1 MLYRDYFVYAFKT
14 TVQTIFQLEMHKSIL
29 FIANIKNFNR
39 RFPTKFSTLDK
50 KKKVYGIEFSDSYT
64 QGK

>member
-1 MLYRDYFVYAFKT
+1 MFKIIFLYEFK
-14 TVQTIFQLEMHKSIL
+14 VQILTIFQLEMHKSIL

-50 KKKVYGIEFSDSYT
+50 KKKSLRY
-64 QGK
+64 